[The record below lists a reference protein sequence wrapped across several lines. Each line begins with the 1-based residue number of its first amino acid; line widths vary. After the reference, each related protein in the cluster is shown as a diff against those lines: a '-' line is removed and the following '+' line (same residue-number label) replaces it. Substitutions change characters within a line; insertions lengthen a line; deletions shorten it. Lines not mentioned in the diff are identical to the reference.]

1 MCQFAPTCSCPKP
14 NSRWHFHCL
23 VFPSSVCTSLSLTT
37 LSASKSS
44 SPLCLAFS
52 LSLPLFLP
60 SFLPLVGWK
69 HSVPSTNCWVSS
81 HSGTCPSNTPPGLTP
96 LSTQRCGYVVTHLSK
111 NICSPLPLLQQVEG
125 GECITGRRRQK
136 KKKKSPRPFCTV
148 NAVSVRLLHLSASAF
163 SLQQNNKLEKKRH
176 EQLIRRR
183 RFIFSHLEYKYATA
197 ECECL
202 VYNPEEG
209 IHVGALK

>member
-1 MCQFAPTCSCPKP
+1 MWQFAPTCSCPRP

-23 VFPSSVCTSLSLTT
+23 VFPSFACISLSLTT

-52 LSLPLFLP
+52 LSLPPSLP
-60 SFLPLVGWK
+60 SFLPTSRRLKTLSPQYELLSLV
-69 HSVPSTNCWVSS
+69 SLQYLS
-81 HSGTCPSNTPPGLTP
+81 LTYTSRAQT
-96 LSTQRCGYVVTHLSK
+96 LEHTEVWLCGYTPIKKDML
-111 NICSPLPLLQQVEG
+111 PLPLLQQVEG

-136 KKKKSPRPFCTV
+136 KKKSPRPFNTV
-148 NAVSVRLLHLSASAF
+148 NAVSVHLLHLSASAL
-163 SLQQNNKLEKKRH
+163 SVQQIKAGKKRH
-176 EQLIRRR
+176 EQLIKRR
-183 RFIFSHLEYKYATA
+183 RFIFSHLEYTHT

-202 VYNPEEG
+202 LYNPEEG